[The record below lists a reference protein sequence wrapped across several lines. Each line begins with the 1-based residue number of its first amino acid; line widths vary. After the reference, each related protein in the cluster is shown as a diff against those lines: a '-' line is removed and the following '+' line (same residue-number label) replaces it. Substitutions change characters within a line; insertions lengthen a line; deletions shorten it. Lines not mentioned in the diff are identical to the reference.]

1 MMKLLLTGLRGTLAP
16 WVAKEA
22 ELRGWEVVAWNRDA
36 VDPANEGVSA
46 AFLRA
51 EAPDGIAH
59 LAMGSEPWATS
70 LAAFAA
76 LRGIPMVLVSTA
88 MVFDASQGGPHFPG
102 DIRGARDEYGQ
113 YKIRCEDAV
122 MAANPLATIARI
134 GWQIAPE
141 PVGNNML
148 RHLDEQQAQN
158 GRIQASSA
166 WRPACS
172 FMTDTAAALCDLV
185 TEQPAGPVHLDSNA
199 QDGWTFDEVVRRL
212 AEKYD
217 RRWVIE
223 VTQDYV
229 HDQRLV
235 NQLGGSMLP
244 PLHQHFD

>member
-1 MMKLLLTGLRGTLAP
+1 MKLLLTGVRGTVAP

-22 ELRGWEVVAWNRDA
+22 ELRGWEVVAWNRDV
-36 VDPANEGVSA
+36 VDPADEPSST

-51 EAPDGIAH
+51 EAPDAIVH
-59 LAMGSEPWATS
+59 LAMGSEQWAGA
-70 LAAFAA
+70 LAGFSS
-76 LRGIPMVLVSTA
+76 LRGIAMLFVSTA
-88 MVFDASQGGPHFPG
+88 MVFDASQGGPHSPA
-102 DIRGARDEYGQ
+102 DRRGARDDYGQ

-134 GWQIAPE
+134 GWQISLE

-148 RHLDEQQAQN
+148 RHLDEQNAR
-158 GRIQASSA
+158 GGHIKASAA
-166 WRPACS
+166 WLPACS

-185 TEQPAGPVHLDSNA
+185 AEQRVGPVHLDSNA
-199 QDGWTFDEVVRRL
+199 QDAWAFDELVRRL
-212 AEKYD
+212 AAKYD

-235 NQLGGSMLP
+235 NELGGSRLP
-244 PLHQHFD
+244 PLHQHLA